1 METQQKGILLN
12 IPVIHWSFFSVHSS
26 AIRFGCIRQIEF
38 LFVFPVAWWI
48 FCFKYGSFRSWCLGP
63 STVSPILSIIL
74 DIDCKLISVENLKCK
89 TKLYDIIKCVLVF
102 DTEQLCCQSR
112 ERYMYFLILKRNIII
127 FKRAHRKTQ
136 HYMYNPIFNYW
147 IIKSFDPSPHPV
159 A

>member
-38 LFVFPVAWWI
+38 LFVFPVAWCI

-74 DIDCKLISVENLKCK
+74 NTDCKLISVENLKCK
-89 TKLYDIIKCVLVF
+89 TKILWYHKVGFSLWYGITLLA
-102 DTEQLCCQSR
+102 E
-112 ERYMYFLILKRNIII
+112 LIFKRNIII
-127 FKRAHRKTQ
+127 FKRAHRIKQTDWC
-136 HYMYNPIFNYW
+136 IVVLFFNFW
-147 IIKSFDPSPHPV
+147 II
-159 A
+159 